1 MSLEKFKGVIP
12 AFITPFDKEGNYSV
26 KCAKEMIDWQ

>member
-12 AFITPFDKEGNYSV
+12 AFITPFDKEVIIQSNV
-26 KCAKEMIDWQ
+26 QNK